1 LPSVIC
7 FRLRLKARKKLS
19 GPVGDRALHVLY
31 IACRVRFASGPRGI
45 CSLGNQNMK
54 SKRVVIT
61 GIGVFCSIGKNVEE
75 FLQSLKE
82 GQSGIGPITLFDT
95 SKYPCK
101 IGAEIRDYRAE
112 RFFGKKELKRLSR
125 ADQFGLIAS
134 DEAVEA
140 SGIQSYPSEE
150 VGVCLGA
157 GAGGMYEAETY
168 HREVLIKGKS
178 RPSLLWP
185 FIPSYTTDRVA
196 ERFEFSGPKFTITT
210 ACSSSATAIG
220 YGADLIRSGKSKAVL
235 CGGSEALTELTFG
248 GFSSLKAMD
257 PSPCKPFD
265 RKRTGMSLGEGAGIL
280 ILEDFYEAEKRGA
293 KLLAE
298 FLGYGIGGE
307 AYHITAPEPT
317 GMNEARIMKEALRE
331 SGLASTEVDYINAH
345 GTGTPLNDKV
355 ETLSIKNAFG
365 ERAYSIPISSIKS
378 SVGHCLGAAGAMEA
392 IASILSIVNQF
403 IPPTLNHQEGDEDC
417 DLDYVPGKAR
427 EKEVNVVLSNSF
439 AFGGNCT
446 TLILGKMGRKAD
458 EMLIGMRK

>member
-1 LPSVIC
+1 M
-7 FRLRLKARKKLS
+7 
-19 GPVGDRALHVLY
+19 
-31 IACRVRFASGPRGI
+31 
-45 CSLGNQNMK
+45 N

-61 GIGVFCSIGKNVEE
+61 GIGVFCSIGKSVKE
-75 FLQSLKE
+75 LTQSLRE
-82 GQSGIGPITLFDT
+82 GKTGIGPVTLFDT
-95 SKYPCK
+95 SKYPSK
-101 IGAEIRDYRAE
+101 IGAEITDYRPDE
-112 RFFGKKELKRLSR
+112 LFEKKELKKLSR

-134 DEAVEA
+134 EEAVKA
-140 SGIQSYPSEE
+140 SGIHSYPSEE

-157 GAGGMYEAETY
+157 GAGGMFEAETY
-168 HREVLIKGKS
+168 HREILIKGKS
-178 RPSLLWP
+178 KPSLLWP

-196 ERFEFSGPKFTITT
+196 ERFGFSGPKFTITT

-248 GFSSLKAMD
+248 GFNSLKAMD

-265 RKRTGMSLGEGAGIL
+265 RKRAGMSLGEGAGIL
-280 ILEDFYEAEKRGA
+280 ILEDFDEAEQRGA
-293 KLLAE
+293 KILAE

-317 GMNEARIMKEALRE
+317 GMNEARIMKEALEE
-331 SGLASTEVDYINAH
+331 SGIASTEVDYINAH

-378 SVGHCLGAAGAMEA
+378 SVGHCLGAAGAIEG
-392 IASILSIVNQF
+392 IASILSIVHQF
-403 IPPTLNHQEGDEDC
+403 IPPTLSHKEGDEDC

-446 TLILGKMGRKAD
+446 TLVLGKYD
-458 EMLIGMRK
+458 PDL

>member
-1 LPSVIC
+1 MN
-7 FRLRLKARKKLS
+7 F
-19 GPVGDRALHVLY
+19 
-31 IACRVRFASGPRGI
+31 
-45 CSLGNQNMK
+45 
-54 SKRVVIT
+54 KRVVIT
-61 GIGVFCSIGKNVEE
+61 GIGVFCSIGKKAEE

-101 IGAEIRDYRAE
+101 IGAEIRDYHPE
-112 RFFGKKELKRLSR
+112 KFFGKKELKRLSR

-134 DEAVEA
+134 EEAVKA
-140 SGIQSYPSEE
+140 YGIHSYPSEE

-157 GAGGMYEAETY
+157 GAGGMSEAETY

-178 RPSLLWP
+178 KPSLLWP

-196 ERFEFSGPKFTITT
+196 ERFGFSGPKFTITT

-235 CGGSEALTELTFG
+235 CGGSEGLSELTFG
-248 GFSSLKAMD
+248 GFNSLKAMD

-265 RKRTGMSLGEGAGIL
+265 RKRAGMSLGEGAGIL
-280 ILEDFYEAEKRGA
+280 ILEDFDEATKRGVRIY
-293 KLLAE
+293 AE

-317 GMNEARIMKEALRE
+317 GMSEARIMKEALEE
-331 SGLASTEVDYINAH
+331 SGLTSNEVDYINAH

-378 SVGHCLGAAGAMEA
+378 SVGHCLGAAGAMES
-392 IASILSIVNQF
+392 IASILSIVYQF
-403 IPPTLNHQEGDEDC
+403 IPPTLNHREGDEDC

-427 EKEVNVVLSNSF
+427 EKEVKVVLSNSF

-446 TLILGKMGRKAD
+446 TLILGKYNRLLDGKKT
-458 EMLIGMRK
+458 LPSS